1 MLAEP
6 GTSLL
11 ASPPLWAAAGAATKA
26 KLKGRH
32 HRAPL
37 SRAHTSAESWKE
49 PEEPVVPDLLPRPGC
64 HWHLLPS
71 ASATQVGDSLRGQ
84 QQVATLSQGEA
95 LSQCQQTGMGAST
108 AGKRGFDHRIQNQLD
123 WKAP

>member
-11 ASPPLWAAAGAATKA
+11 ASPLLWAAAGPATKA
-26 KLKGRH
+26 RLKGRH

-37 SRAHTSAESWKE
+37 SRAHASPESWQE

-64 HWHLLPS
+64 HWHLVSS
-71 ASATQVGDSLRGQ
+71 ASATQVGDSLGGQ

-95 LSQCQQTGMGAST
+95 FSQFQHPGELHST
-108 AGKRGFDHRIQNQLD
+108 PADRDGDKYCRKKGF
-123 WKAP
+123 